1 MANKNQ
7 GFTLIEVMLVVVIL
21 SILAAIAV
29 PSLAASADFAREKA
43 DITTGREVKA
53 ALDRFQ
59 IEKGIYPRTGE
70 ISTLDGKITGDGFI
84 PDYIKRLDTTIT
96 QQITEEANKGFGI
109 AEIGPGQS
117 FPEPSNLIMIYLTN
131 DGSEAE
137 VRVYNK
143 SLTEV
148 LWSSEQ

>member
-1 MANKNQ
+1 MSNKSR

-29 PSLAASADFAREKA
+29 PRLSASADVAREKA

-59 IEKGIYPRTGE
+59 IEKGIYPRIGE
-70 ISTLDGKITGDGFI
+70 ISTLNGKITGGGFV
-84 PDYIKRLDTTIT
+84 PEYIKRLDTTTT
-96 QQITEEANKGFGI
+96 QQITEEVNKGFGI
-109 AEIGPGQS
+109 AEIGQGQS
-117 FPEPSNLIMIYLTN
+117 FPEPINLIMIFLTN

-143 SLTEV
+143 TLAEV
-148 LWSSEQ
+148 LWSSE